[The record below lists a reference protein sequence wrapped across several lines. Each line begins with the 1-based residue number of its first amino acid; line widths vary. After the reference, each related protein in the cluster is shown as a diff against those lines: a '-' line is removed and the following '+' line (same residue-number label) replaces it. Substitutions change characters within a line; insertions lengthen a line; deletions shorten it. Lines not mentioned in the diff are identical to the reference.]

1 MKRNPEL
8 EQHLRRVRPG
18 ETAEDAAVPDG
29 FVARVMAAR
38 AAERERSRAF
48 TGTAAVAAVLAVAV
62 AVVGALRMRHPAES
76 REPACAGWLE
86 MEQET
91 ANPWE

>member
-8 EQHLRRVRPG
+8 EQHLRRVRPE
-18 ETAEDAAVPDG
+18 ETAADASVPDG

-38 AAERERSRAF
+38 AAERERARTF

-62 AVVGALRMRHPAES
+62 LGALRLRNPGE
-76 REPACAGWLE
+76 RQEPACAGWLE

-91 ANPWE
+91 SNPWE

>member
-18 ETAEDAAVPDG
+18 EVAEDAAVPDG

-38 AAERERSRAF
+38 AAERERARAF

-62 AVVGALRMRHPAES
+62 LGALRVRHPAES

-91 ANPWE
+91 ASPWE